1 MEHVLARRGRR
12 TFAVLLA
19 GFALLLSVFF
29 WGGGSAHAADST
41 IDSVASAL
49 KDKPVY
55 VDPGAPV
62 QLSSAQIDS
71 VVSQIHGMHSGTAV
85 FIAILPDNATFH
97 QGTLLQQLRNK
108 VGLPGVYAASLDHS
122 FHALDFSGS
131 LRTSQADGLAVAAAK
146 GSGGNLDTVLTT
158 FVSSVDS
165 AVTTDGRGSADGK
178 SSSSSSSSSKS
189 GSNALVLLVV
199 LAVIAGGAYLAV
211 AGRKKRRANQRR
223 AVELDGLK
231 RAVDEDITAYGEV
244 LDRLDFSPGDPAATD
259 EMRADYSRALDQYEA
274 AKQAAAAARR
284 PEDMKN
290 VTEALDEGRF
300 ALATLD
306 ARRKGT
312 PLPERRPPCFF
323 DPRHGP
329 SVGEVTWAP
338 PGGAPRPVPACAADM
353 TRVDTGQQ
361 PQVRQVETAYGPQ
374 PYYNAGPA
382 YAPWAG
388 GYFGG
393 SVLPALMIG
402 TMMGSMFGGHD
413 TYVENNY
420 YDNGGGGDGGGGGW
434 GDGGSGSG
442 GGDGGGSSW
451 GDSGGSSDW
460 GGSDWGGG
468 GDSGGGGGGG
478 SDWGGGGGDW

>member
-1 MEHVLARRGRR
+1 MDHLLARRGRR
-12 TFAVLLA
+12 TSAVLLA

-29 WGGGSAHAADST
+29 WSGGSARAADST
-41 IDSVASAL
+41 IGSVASAL

-85 FIAILPDNATFH
+85 FIAILPDNPTFH

-108 VGLPGVYAASLDHS
+108 VGLSGVYAASVGHS
-122 FHALDFSGS
+122 FQALDFSGS
-131 LRTSQADGLAVAAAK
+131 LHTGQANGLAVAAAK

-165 AVTTDGRGSADGK
+165 AVSTDGRATSGGK
-178 SSSSSSSSSKS
+178 SSSSSKS
-189 GSNALVLLVV
+189 GAGALILIVV
-199 LAVIAGGAYLAV
+199 LVVIAGGTYLAV

-259 EMRADYSRALDQYEA
+259 EMRADYSKALDQYEA
-274 AKQAAAAARR
+274 AKKAAAAAQR

-306 ARRKGT
+306 ARRTGA
-312 PLPERRPPCFF
+312 PLPTRRPPCFF

-353 TRVDTGQQ
+353 TRVDTGQE

-402 TMMGSMFGGHD
+402 TVMGSMFGGHD

-420 YDNGGGGDGGGGGW
+420 YDNGGGGGW
-434 GDGGSGSG
+434 GDGGSGG
-442 GGDGGGSSW
+442 GGDSGGSSW

-468 GDSGGGGGGG
+468 GGDSGGGG
-478 SDWGGGGGDW
+478 SDWGGGGGGDW

>member
-1 MEHVLARRGRR
+1 MEQDLARRGRR
-12 TFAVLLA
+12 TFAVLFA
-19 GFALLLSVFF
+19 GFALLLSVFTL
-29 WGGGSAHAADST
+29 GGGGTAYAADST
-41 IDSVASAL
+41 VDSVAAAL

-55 VDPGAPV
+55 VDPDSSV
-62 QLSSAQIDS
+62 QLTSAQVDS
-71 VVSQIHGMHSGTAV
+71 LVSQIKGMHSGVPVYVAL
-85 FIAILPDNATFH
+85 LPNNSTFN
-97 QGTLLQQLRNK
+97 QPTLLQQLRNK
-108 VGLPGVYAASLDHS
+108 VGQSGVYAANLGQS
-122 FHALDFSGS
+122 FHALDFSGK
-131 LRTSQADGLAVAAAK
+131 LRSGQADGLARAAAA
-146 GSGGNLDTVLTT
+146 GSGGNLDSALTS

-165 AVTTDGRGSADGK
+165 AVTADGRGNPNGNPNGK
-178 SSSSSSSSSKS
+178 SSSSKS
-189 GSNALVLLVV
+189 GSGALVLILV
-199 LAVIAGGAYLAV
+199 LAVIAGGGYLAV
-211 AGRKKRRANQRR
+211 AARKKQRANRRRA
-223 AVELDGLK
+223 AELDGLK

-274 AKQAAAAARR
+274 AKAAAAAARR
-284 PEDMKN
+284 PEDMKS

-306 ARRKGT
+306 ARRHGT

-402 TMMGSMFGGHD
+402 TMMGSMFGGNE

-420 YDNGGGGDGGGGGW
+420 YDNGGGGGW
-434 GDGGSGSG
+434 GDGGSGGDAG
-442 GGDGGGSSW
+442 GGDGGGW
-451 GDSGGSSDW
+451 GDSGGSSD
-460 GGSDWGGG
+460 
-468 GDSGGGGGGG
+468 
-478 SDWGGGGGDW
+478 

>member
-1 MEHVLARRGRR
+1 MDLALAVRRGSRA
-12 TFAVLLA
+12 FAVLLA
-19 GFALLLSVFF
+19 GFAFLLSALTFGVAP
-29 WGGGSAHAADST
+29 AHAAS
-41 IDSVASAL
+41 SVDAVAAAL

-55 VDPGAPV
+55 VDPDASPS
-62 QLSSAQIDS
+62 LSSSQVDAL
-71 VVSQIHGMHSGTAV
+71 VSQIKGMKSGVPVFVAV
-85 FIAILPDNATFH
+85 LPKNATFA
-97 QGTLLQQLRNK
+97 QKTLLQQLENK
-108 VGLPGVYAASLDHS
+108 VGKNGVYAANLGTT

-131 LRTSQADGLAVAAAK
+131 LRTGQADGLAQAASA
-146 GSGGNLDTVLTT
+146 GSNGDLNATVSS

-165 AVTTDGRGSADGK
+165 ALIADGK
-178 SSSSSSSSSKS
+178 VKPKESSKS
-189 GSNALVLLVV
+189 RGGGAGVLIGILG
-199 LAVIAGGAYLAV
+199 LAVIAGGAFLAV
-211 AGRKKRRANQRR
+211 SSRKKKRAKQRR
-223 AVELDGLK
+223 DAELAGLK

-244 LDRLDFSPGDPAATD
+244 LDELDFSPTGPGATD
-259 EMRADYSRALDQYEA
+259 DMRRDYSRALDQYEA
-274 AKQAAAAARR
+274 AKAAAAAARG

-338 PGGAPRPVPACAADM
+338 PGGAARAVPACAADM
-353 TRVDTGQQ
+353 TRVDSGQQ
-361 PQVRQVETAYGPQ
+361 PRVREVETAYGPQ

-382 YAPWAG
+382 YGPWAG

-393 SVLPALMIG
+393 DVLPALMIG
-402 TMMGSMFGGHD
+402 TVMGSMFGGFGGHD

-420 YDNGGGGDGGGGGW
+420 YDNGPGGGW
-434 GDGGSGSG
+434 GDGGGGDSGS
-442 GGDGGGSSW
+442 GDGGG
-451 GDSGGSSDW
+451 DSGGWGDFG

-468 GDSGGGGGGG
+468 GDSGGGDWGGG
-478 SDWGGGGGDW
+478 SDW

>member
-1 MEHVLARRGRR
+1 MDHVLARRGRR
-12 TFAVLLA
+12 TSAVLLA
-19 GFALLLSVFF
+19 GFALLLSVLFSGFF
-29 WGGGSAHAADST
+29 YGGGPARAADST
-41 IDSVASAL
+41 VDSVAAAL

-55 VDPGAPV
+55 VDPAAPV

-71 VVSQIHGMHSGTAV
+71 VVSQIHGMRSGTAV

-97 QGTLLQQLRNK
+97 QTTLLQQLRNK
-108 VGLPGVYAASLDHS
+108 VGVPGVYAASLDRH
-122 FHALDFSGS
+122 FQALDFSGT
-131 LRTSQADGLAVAAAK
+131 LRTGQADGLAVAAAK
-146 GSGGNLDTVLTT
+146 GSGGNLQTLLTT
-158 FVSSVDS
+158 FVSSVDD
-165 AVTTDGRGSADGK
+165 AVVADGRTSTGDK
-178 SSSSSSSSSKS
+178 KTSSSKS
-189 GSNALVLLVV
+189 GSGALVLLIV
-199 LAVIAGGAYLAV
+199 LAVIGGGAYLAV
-211 AGRKKRRANQRR
+211 AARKKQRANRRR

-244 LDRLDFSPGDPAATD
+244 LDRLDFSPGDPASTD
-259 EMRADYSRALDQYEA
+259 EMRADYSKALDQYEA
-274 AKQAAAAARR
+274 AKKAAAAARR

-306 ARRKGT
+306 ARRKGA
-312 PLPERRPPCFF
+312 PLPQRRPPCFF

-338 PGGAPRPVPACAADM
+338 PGGAPRAVPACAADM

-361 PQVRQVETAYGPQ
+361 PQVRQVDTAYGPQ

-393 SVLPALMIG
+393 GVLPALLIG
-402 TMMGSMFGGHD
+402 TAMGSMFGGHD

-420 YDNGGGGDGGGGGW
+420 YDNGGGGW
-434 GDGGSGSG
+434 GDGGLGDSG
-442 GGDGGGSSW
+442 GGDGGGGW
-451 GDSGGSSDW
+451 GDFG

-468 GDSGGGGGGG
+468 DWGGGGGDSGGGG
-478 SDWGGGGGDW
+478 SDWGGGGGGDW

>member
-1 MEHVLARRGRR
+1 MEHLLARRGRR
-12 TFAVLLA
+12 ASAVLLA

-29 WGGGSAHAADST
+29 WSGGSARAADST

-55 VDPGAPV
+55 VDPSAPV

-85 FIAILPDNATFH
+85 FIAILPNNATFH
-97 QGTLLQQLRNK
+97 QSTLLQQLRNK
-108 VGLPGVYAASLDHS
+108 VGLPGVYAASVDRS

-131 LRTSQADGLAVAAAK
+131 LRTNQANNLAIAAAQ
-146 GSGGNLDTVLTT
+146 GSGGNLDTVLTM

-165 AVTTDGRGSADGK
+165 AVTADGRGTSGGK
-178 SSSSSSSSSKS
+178 SSSSSKS
-189 GSNALVLLVV
+189 GAGALILIVV
-199 LAVIAGGAYLAV
+199 LVVIAGGTYFAV
-211 AGRKKRRANQRR
+211 ASRKKRRAKQRR
-223 AVELDGLK
+223 AIELDGLK

-244 LDRLDFSPGDPAATD
+244 LDRLDFSPGDPTATD
-259 EMRADYSRALDQYEA
+259 EMRADYSKALDQYEA
-274 AKQAAAAARR
+274 AKNAAAAAQR

-306 ARRKGT
+306 ARRKGA
-312 PLPERRPPCFF
+312 PLPQRRPPCFF

-393 SVLPALMIG
+393 GVLPALMIG
-402 TMMGSMFGGHD
+402 TVMGSMFSGPD
-413 TYVENNY
+413 AYIENNY
-420 YDNGGGGDGGGGGW
+420 YDNGGGGW
-434 GDGGSGSG
+434 GDGGSGGG
-442 GGDGGGSSW
+442 GGDNGGSW

-468 GDSGGGGGGG
+468 GDSGGG
-478 SDWGGGGGDW
+478 SDWGGGGDW